1 LIEIPVKKMIIP
13 DMMFLFNT
21 KTALMTAAA
30 CIVLAAQPVA
40 SVDQSLLMGEWR
52 KYDPEGTYLLYEK
65 YIFRENGEALY
76 GEQFIDG
83 QELNIEARD
92 FRLSGDILIIGM
104 KKMIGKGKEYYRYK
118 IISLTGEEMVLR
130 LLSKLYQSEP
140 ERWVRPHRAPQ
151 TAPAKTK

>member
-1 LIEIPVKKMIIP
+1 
-13 DMMFLFNT
+13 MMFLFNT

-104 KKMIGKGKEYYRYK
+104 KK
-118 IISLTGEEMVLR
+118 
-130 LLSKLYQSEP
+130 
-140 ERWVRPHRAPQ
+140 
-151 TAPAKTK
+151 